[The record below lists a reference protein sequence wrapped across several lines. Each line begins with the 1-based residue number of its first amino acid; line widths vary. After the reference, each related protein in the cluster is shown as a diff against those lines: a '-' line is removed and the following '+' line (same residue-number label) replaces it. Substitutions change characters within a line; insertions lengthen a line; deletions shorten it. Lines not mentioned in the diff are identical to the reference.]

1 MRSNLA
7 VVVPVAVPF
16 LVSIIP
22 PVPVATPVV
31 GMFKPATISVPV
43 TYEKHLSIMM
53 RWHPAS
59 PWVRWKSPI
68 TFMPRV
74 TLFHHIPITVYP
86 HVLGAGP
93 SRQNANHTWSRW
105 GANSDT
111 NGELSP
117 KDRSAGQ

>member
-43 TYEKHLSIMM
+43 TSDLLIS
-53 RWHPAS
+53 PAKLGGS
-59 PWVRWKSPI
+59 MKS
-68 TFMPRV
+68 
-74 TLFHHIPITVYP
+74 
-86 HVLGAGP
+86 
-93 SRQNANHTWSRW
+93 
-105 GANSDT
+105 
-111 NGELSP
+111 E
-117 KDRSAGQ
+117 